1 MNRTTAAHLSVF
13 AANLIYGANYS
24 IAKEVMPAVIG
35 PSGFILLR
43 VVCAAI
49 LFAAC
54 RFLFVSEKIELS
66 DYLKL
71 ILCSITGVVINQ
83 LFFFKGLALTSPIN
97 SGLIMVTNPVFV
109 LLISAI
115 FAGEFITKRKIL
127 GILCGITGVVM
138 LIIYSSTQTGFVA
151 SSPLGDFYILLNSFS
166 YAVYLV
172 MVKPLMKKY
181 NPITV
186 MHFVFVAGAVFV
198 LPFGYNEFSDVA
210 WNSLSA
216 SAWYAIIFVVIA
228 TTFLAYLFNTFGLK
242 ELSAG
247 TVSIYIY
254 LQPLLA
260 ALFAIILGAD
270 MLRVI
275 HIAAATLIFIG
286 IYIAGIRPSVKPASE
301 RNP

>member
-24 IAKEVMPAVIG
+24 IAKEVMPVIIG

-43 VVCAAI
+43 VLCAAI

-54 RFLFVSEKIELS
+54 RFLFISEKIDRS

-71 ILCSITGVVINQ
+71 ILCSITGVAVNQ
-83 LFFFKGLALTSPIN
+83 LFFFKGLSLTSPIN

-109 LLISAI
+109 LLISSM
-115 FAGEFITKRKIL
+115 FAGEYITKRKIS

-138 LIIYSSTQTGFVA
+138 LIIYSSTHTGFVA
-151 SSPLGDFYILLNSFS
+151 SSPLGDLYILINSLS

-181 NPITV
+181 NPVTV
-186 MHFVFVAGAVFV
+186 MHFVFIAGTFFVF
-198 LPFGYNEFSDVA
+198 PFGYHEFSDVD
-210 WNSLSA
+210 WNSISLS
-216 SAWYAIIFVVIA
+216 SWYAIIFVVIA

-247 TVSIYIY
+247 TVSVYVY

-260 ALFAIILGAD
+260 ALFAIILRAD
-270 MLRVI
+270 KLRVI
-275 HIAAATLIFIG
+275 HIASATLIFIG
-286 IYIAGIRPSVKPASE
+286 IYMAGIRPSVKLSSG